1 MPFLGSDALLAITM
15 LGMAVAIFWPQEPEE
30 QWASIP
36 STIEMENKNYLR
48 IWDTELLKQHQNF
61 LLQVFVV

>member
-1 MPFLGSDALLAITM
+1 M
-15 LGMAVAIFWPQEPEE
+15 LGMRVAIFWPQEPEE
-30 QWASIP
+30 QWASIL
-36 STIEMENKNYLR
+36 STIEMENKNCLR

>member
-1 MPFLGSDALLAITM
+1 M

-30 QWASIP
+30 QWASIL
-36 STIEMENKNYLR
+36 STIEMENKNCLR
-48 IWDTELLKQHQNF
+48 IWDTELLKQNQNF